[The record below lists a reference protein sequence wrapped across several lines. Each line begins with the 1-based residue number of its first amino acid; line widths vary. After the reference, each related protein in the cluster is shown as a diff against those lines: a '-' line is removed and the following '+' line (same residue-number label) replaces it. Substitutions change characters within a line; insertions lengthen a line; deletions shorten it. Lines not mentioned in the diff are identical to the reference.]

1 VGVAILSSASSFD
14 NKERVKQAIDI
25 VDLVGGYISL
35 RRQGRNFVGLCPWH
49 DDRRPS
55 LQISPDRQTFKCW
68 VCNIGGD
75 VFSFL
80 MQREGVTF
88 PEALAMLAERAG
100 IVLEPRSGSRI
111 EDRGSREDAGP
122 YDPQSSIL
130 NPQSSQATP
139 DKPTLYKAMAWAVE
153 QFHQCLLNDPQAEV
167 ARAYLAE
174 RGISDDSIHKFQLG
188 FSPDSWDWLTAQ
200 VRHKPSA
207 IAALQRVGVLGKS
220 ERGTHFDRFKGR
232 VLFPI
237 RNTQGKPI
245 ALGGRILPGLVNQ
258 SADADRPPAK
268 YINSPETPLFSKNR
282 EFYALDL
289 AREAIGRMQRI
300 LIMEG
305 YTDVILAHQYG
316 FANAVAVLGTALGE
330 NHVRR
335 LRFADNCRITL
346 VLDGDEAGRRRA
358 GEVLNLFVAAQ
369 VDLHVLTL
377 PDNLDPCDFL
387 CRHGSQAFEALLDR
401 SVDALEHK
409 IRTVAAGVDLTD
421 THHAH
426 QALEDVLETLAAA
439 PSGAGDS
446 NLRQHQILTRLAKT
460 FHIAEEELRSRLA
473 TLRRRAHKPRR
484 DHDEKQPL
492 AQTER
497 IESWE
502 RVLLELL
509 LLEPEAV
516 PEVAQSIPHSQFAT
530 EPARRIFAACCD
542 LSRRGI
548 HPDFDHLML
557 QFDDPRVQSLL
568 IELDQHGRD
577 QNIPDVPVRIR
588 QSLDNFRWRQEQ
600 RRRHENRSAL
610 EDRRLDEQEEIRLL
624 HDLLTRER
632 TRQGISGP
640 MDG

>member
-1 VGVAILSSASSFD
+1 MTSASSSD
-14 NKERVKQAIDI
+14 TKERVKQAIDI
-25 VDLVGGYISL
+25 VDLVGSYLSL
-35 RRQGRNFVGLCPWH
+35 RRQGRNFVALCPWH

-55 LQISPDRQTFKCW
+55 LQVSPDRQTFKCW

-75 VFSFL
+75 VFSFV

-100 IVLEPRSGSRI
+100 IVLEPRGGSRI
-111 EDRGSREDAGP
+111 EDRGSSWESSP
-122 YDPQSSIL
+122 EPQSSIL
-130 NPQSSQATP
+130 DPQSSP

-153 QFHQCLLNDPQAEV
+153 QFHNCLLNDAQAEV

-174 RGISDDSIHKFQLG
+174 RGISDESIRKFQLG
-188 FSPDSWDWLTAQ
+188 FAPDAWDWLTGQ

-207 IAALQRVGVLGKS
+207 VAALERVGVLAKS
-220 ERGTHFDRFKGR
+220 ERGKYYDRFKGR

-237 RNTQGKPI
+237 RNTEGKPI
-245 ALGGRILPGLVNQ
+245 ALGGRILPELSKN
-258 SADADRPPAK
+258 SNADRPPAK
-268 YINSPETPLFSKNR
+268 YINSPESPLFSKNR

-305 YTDVILAHQYG
+305 YTDVIVAHQYG

-335 LRFADNCRITL
+335 LRFADHCRITL

-358 GEVLNLFVAAQ
+358 SEVLNLFVAAQ

-377 PDNLDPCDFL
+377 PDNLDPCDYL
-387 CRHGSQAFEALLDR
+387 CRHGSEAFGSLLDA

-409 IRTVAAGVDLTD
+409 IRTVAAGVDLSD

-460 FHIAEEELRSRLA
+460 FHVAEEELRSRLA

-484 DHDEKQPL
+484 DHEEKQSL

-516 PEVAQSIPHSQFAT
+516 SEVAQVIAVGQFAT
-530 EPARRIFAACCD
+530 EPARRIFSACCE

-548 HPDFDHLML
+548 HPDFDRLML
-557 QFDDPRVQSLL
+557 QFDDPRIQSVL
-568 IELDQHGRD
+568 IELDEHGRE

-588 QSLDNFRWRQEQ
+588 QSLDNFRWRHDE
-600 RRRHENRSAL
+600 RRRLENRSAL
-610 EDRRLDEQEEIRLL
+610 EDRKLDEQEEIRLL
-624 HDLLTRER
+624 HDLLTHER